1 MQKKFL
7 KNLIF
12 LLFLNLL
19 VKPFWILG
27 IDRQVQNVTGTQ
39 EYGFYF
45 AVFNF
50 SYLFFIFL
58 DLGITNF
65 NNRNIARHNQ
75 HLREHFGGMA
85 TMKLLLGIGYGMLVF
100 IVALLIGY
108 QGRQLYLLAWVGF
121 NQFLLSFI
129 LYLRSNISG
138 LLLFSTDSVLSVTD
152 RLLMILF
159 VGILLW
165 TGVLG
170 HRFSIEW
177 FVYAQTLAYLCTAMA
192 ALWIVLR
199 KSGRLKLYWDFA
211 FFKMVL
217 RRSLPFALLVLL
229 MSFYS
234 RMDSVMIERL
244 LPHPLG
250 DQQAGV
256 YAQAYRLLDAAQ
268 NMAYLFAVLL
278 LPLFSKMLKE
288 RKPVD
293 GLTKLSFSIIMSGA
307 LVLVVAIHF
316 FAKDIMLL
324 MYSQHAGET
333 NRAFDLRIGQSALI
347 FKLLM
352 WSFVGVSSNYIFGT
366 LLTANNSLKTLN
378 YIALLGLLLNFSLN
392 WILIPRYHA
401 VGSAVATLATQLI
414 TAVLQVVFAFTILH
428 LKFRLG
434 MWMRLL
440 LLLAG
445 TFLMAV
451 LLQRF
456 NPVPWEVQL
465 VLLTVSGLLLGIV
478 LKTLD
483 IREFMAVLTGK
494 ADKKAER

>member
-12 LLFLNLL
+12 LLLLNLL

-27 IDRQVQNVTGTQ
+27 IDRQVQNVTGTEQ
-39 EYGFYF
+39 YGFYF
-45 AVFNF
+45 AIFNF

-65 NNRNIARHNQ
+65 NSRNIARNNQ
-75 HLREHFGGMA
+75 QLQEHFGGMA
-85 TMKLLLGIGYGMLVF
+85 TMKLLLGFGYG
-100 IVALLIGY
+100 IVIFVVAWLIGY
-108 QGRQLYLLAWVGF
+108 QGHQLYLLAWVGF

-138 LLLFSTDSVLSVTD
+138 LLLFSTDSVISVMD
-152 RLLMILF
+152 RLLMIFF

-170 HRFSIEW
+170 NRFSIEW
-177 FVYAQTLAYLCTAMA
+177 FVYSQSLAYLITAGF
-192 ALWIVLR
+192 ALMIVLR
-199 KSGRLKLYWDFA
+199 KSGKLRLHWDFS
-211 FFKMVL
+211 FFKMIL
-217 RRSLPFALLVLL
+217 RRSLPFALLVLI

-250 DQQAGV
+250 DLQAGV

-268 NMAYLFAVLL
+268 NMAYLFAILL

-288 RKPVD
+288 KKNVD
-293 GLTKLSFSIIMSGA
+293 SLVRMSFSILMSGA
-307 LVLVVAIHF
+307 LIMAVVTHF

-333 NRAFDLRIGQSALI
+333 KIAFDLRIGQSAFI

-378 YIALLGLLLNFSLN
+378 LIALLGLLLNFSLN
-392 WILIPRYHA
+392 WVLIPKYNA
-401 VGSAVATLATQLI
+401 VGSAVATLTTQLV
-414 TAVLQVVFAFTILH
+414 TALLEIIFAFTVLH
-428 LKFRLG
+428 LRNRFGMWFRLF
-434 MWMRLL
+434 LL
-440 LLLAG
+440 FAG
-445 TFLMAV
+445 TFLMAFV
-451 LLQRF
+451 LQQL
-456 NPVPWEVQL
+456 NVGSWEVRF
-465 VLLTVSGLLLGIV
+465 VLLTGLGILLGIV
-478 LKTLD
+478 VKTLD
-483 IREFMAVLTGK
+483 VRQFIDILMSK
-494 ADKKAER
+494 ADENT

>member
-27 IDRQVQNVTGTQ
+27 IDRQVQNVTGTR

-45 AVFNF
+45 AIFNF

-65 NNRNIARHNQ
+65 NHRNIARNNHQ
-75 HLREHFGGMA
+75 LKEHFGGMA
-85 TMKLLLGIGYGMLVF
+85 TMKLLLGFVYGILVF
-100 IVALLIGY
+100 VVASLIGY
-108 QGRQLYLLAWVGF
+108 QGHQLYLLAWVGF

-138 LLLFSTDSVLSVTD
+138 LLLFSTDSVISVMD

-165 TGVLG
+165 TGVFG

-177 FVYAQTLAYLCTAMA
+177 FVYAQSLAYFLTACFAMM
-192 ALWIVLR
+192 IVLR
-199 KSGRLKLYWDFA
+199 KSGKLRLHWDFS
-211 FFKMVL
+211 FFKMIL
-217 RRSLPFALLVLL
+217 RKSLPFALLVLM

-244 LPHPLG
+244 LPRPLG
-250 DQQAGV
+250 DLQAGV
-256 YAQAYRLLDAAQ
+256 YALAYRLLNAAQ
-268 NMAYLFAVLL
+268 NIAYLFAILL

-293 GLTKLSFSIIMSGA
+293 GLVRLSFSILMSGA
-307 LVLVVAIHF
+307 LIMAVVTHF

-333 NRAFDLRIGQSALI
+333 SMAFNLRIGQSALI

-378 YIALLGLLLNFSLN
+378 YIALLGLLLNFGLN
-392 WILIPRYHA
+392 WILIPKYHA
-401 VGSAVATLATQLI
+401 VGSAVATLATQLV
-414 TAVLQVVFAFTILH
+414 TALLQVIFAFVVLH
-428 LKFRLG
+428 LKNRIG
-434 MWMRLL
+434 MWLRLL
-440 LLLAG
+440 LLFAG
-445 TFLMAV
+445 TFLMAFILQRLNFGSWEVRFV
-451 LLQRF
+451 LLSG
-456 NPVPWEVQL
+456 L
-465 VLLTVSGLLLGIV
+465 GLLLGIAI
-478 LKTLD
+478 KTLNVRQFVD
-483 IREFMAVLTGK
+483 ILMDK
-494 ADKKAER
+494 ADKDNY

>member
-39 EYGFYF
+39 EYGLYF
-45 AVFNF
+45 AIFNF

-65 NNRNIARHNQ
+65 NQRNIARNNHQ
-75 HLREHFGGMA
+75 LQEHFGGMA
-85 TMKLLLGIGYGMLVF
+85 TMKLLLGFGYGILVF
-100 IVALLIGY
+100 VAAWLIGY

-138 LLLFSTDSVLSVTD
+138 LLLFSTDSVISVMD

-177 FVYAQTLAYLCTAMA
+177 FVYAQSLAYFLTAGF
-192 ALWIVLR
+192 ALMIVLR
-199 KSGRLKLYWDFA
+199 KSGKLRLHWDFS
-211 FFKMVL
+211 FFRMIL
-217 RRSLPFALLVLL
+217 RKSLPFALLVLI

-244 LPHPLG
+244 LPRPLG
-250 DQQAGV
+250 DLQAGV
-256 YAQAYRLLDAAQ
+256 YAQAYRLLNASQ
-268 NMAYLFAVLL
+268 NIAYLFAVLL

-288 RKPVD
+288 NKAVD
-293 GLTKLSFSIIMSGA
+293 GLVRLSFSILMSGA
-307 LVLVVAIHF
+307 LIIAIVTHF

-333 NRAFDLRIGQSALI
+333 KMAFGLRIQQSALI
-347 FKLLM
+347 FKLMM

-378 YIALLGLLLNFSLN
+378 FIALSGLALNFSLN
-392 WILIPRYHA
+392 WILIPKYHA
-401 VGSAVATLATQLI
+401 VGSAVATLVTQLVTALLQVI
-414 TAVLQVVFAFTILH
+414 FAFAVLR
-428 LKFRLG
+428 LKNRMG
-434 MWMRLL
+434 MWIRLL
-440 LLLAG
+440 LLLGG
-445 TFLMAV
+445 TFLMASVLQHLNFGSWEVRIV
-451 LLQRF
+451 LLSG
-456 NPVPWEVQL
+456 L
-465 VLLTVSGLLLGIV
+465 GLLLGIIV
-478 LKTLD
+478 KTLNVRQF
-483 IREFMAVLTGK
+483 IEILMGK
-494 ADKKAER
+494 ADEDI

>member
-7 KNLIF
+7 KNLMF

-45 AVFNF
+45 AIFNF

-65 NNRNIARHNQ
+65 NNRNIARNNHQ
-75 HLREHFGGMA
+75 LQKHFGGMA
-85 TMKLLLGIGYGMLVF
+85 TMKLFLGFGYGLLIF
-100 IVALLIGY
+100 FVALLIGY

-138 LLLFSTDSVLSVTD
+138 LLLFSTDSIISIMD
-152 RLLMILF
+152 RMFMIVI

-165 TGVLG
+165 TGLPGG
-170 HRFSIEW
+170 HFSIEW
-177 FVYAQTLAYLCTAMA
+177 FVYSQTLAYLLTVTL
-192 ALWIVLR
+192 ALVVVLR
-199 KSGRLKLYWDFA
+199 KSGKLRLHWDFS
-211 FFKMVL
+211 FFKMIL
-217 RRSLPFALLVLL
+217 RRSLPFALLVLI

-250 DQQAGV
+250 AQQAGV
-256 YAQAYRLLDAAQ
+256 YAQGYRLLDAAQ
-268 NMAYLFAVLL
+268 NVAYLFAVLL

-288 RKPVD
+288 KKAID
-293 GLTKLSFSIIMSGA
+293 GLVGLSFSIIMSGA
-307 LVLVVAIHF
+307 LIVAVVTQF

-333 NRAFDLRIGQSALI
+333 TMAFDLRIVQSARI

-352 WSFVGVSSNYIFGT
+352 WSFVGVASNYIFGT
-366 LLTANNSLKTLN
+366 LLTANNSLRTLN
-378 YIALLGLLLNFSLN
+378 TIALLGLLLNFSLN
-392 WILIPRYHA
+392 WILIPKYHA
-401 VGSAVATLATQLI
+401 VGSAVATLSTQIL
-414 TAVLQVVFAFTILH
+414 TALLQIVFAFVILH
-428 LKFRLG
+428 LKSRFRLWLRLSLLFAG
-434 MWMRLL
+434 TFLLAFVLQYLDIGSWEVRLL
-440 LLLAG
+440 LL
-445 TFLMAV
+445 T
-451 LLQRF
+451 
-456 NPVPWEVQL
+456 
-465 VLLTVSGLLLGIV
+465 GLGFLLGIIV
-478 LKTLD
+478 KALD
-483 IREFMAVLTGK
+483 IKQFIGILKDKTG
-494 ADKKAER
+494 ENI

>member
-45 AVFNF
+45 AIFNF

-65 NNRNIARHNQ
+65 NNRNIARNNHQ
-75 HLREHFGGMA
+75 LQEHFGGMA
-85 TMKLLLGIGYGMLVF
+85 SMKLLLGIGYGIIVF
-100 IVALLIGY
+100 VVAWLIGY

-138 LLLFSTDSVLSVTD
+138 LLLFSTDSVISVMD
-152 RLLMILF
+152 RLLMILI

-170 HRFSIEW
+170 NRFSIEW
-177 FVYAQTLAYLCTAMA
+177 FVYAQSLAYFITAGF
-192 ALWIVLR
+192 ALTIVLR
-199 KSGRLKLYWDFA
+199 KSGKLRLHWDFP
-211 FFKMVL
+211 FFKMIL
-217 RRSLPFALLVLL
+217 RRSLPFALLVLI

-288 RKPVD
+288 KKPID
-293 GLTKLSFSIIMSGA
+293 GLVRLSFSIIMSGA
-307 LVLVVAIHF
+307 LVVAVVTHF

-324 MYSQHAGET
+324 MYSRHAGEK
-333 NRAFDLRIGQSALI
+333 RIAFDLRIGQSALI

-352 WSFVGVSSNYIFGT
+352 WSFVGVASNYIFGT

-378 YIALLGLLLNFSLN
+378 IIALSGLLLNFSLN
-392 WILIPRYHA
+392 FVLIPKYHA
-401 VGSAVATLATQLI
+401 VGSAEATLATQLL
-414 TAVLQVVFAFTILH
+414 TALLQVVFAFAVLH
-428 LKFRLG
+428 LKIRFG
-434 MWMRLL
+434 MWLRLFS
-440 LLLAG
+440 LLAG
-445 TFLMAV
+445 TFLIAFLLQQFNIGSWEVRVV
-451 LLQRF
+451 LLS
-456 NPVPWEVQL
+456 
-465 VLLTVSGLLLGIV
+465 VLGLLLGIAI
-478 LKTLD
+478 KTLD
-483 IREFMAVLTGK
+483 VRRFIGILM
-494 ADKKAER
+494 DKSDENF

>member
-19 VKPFWILG
+19 VKPFWILE

-45 AVFNF
+45 AIFNF

-65 NNRNIARHNQ
+65 NNRNIARNNQ
-75 HLREHFGGMA
+75 QLQEHFGGMA
-85 TMKLLLGIGYGMLVF
+85 TMKLVLGIGYGILVF
-100 IVALLIGY
+100 VVAWLIGY
-108 QGRQLYLLAWVGF
+108 QGHQLYLLAWVGF

-138 LLLFSTDSVLSVTD
+138 LLLFSTDSVISIMD

-165 TGVLG
+165 TGVFG

-177 FVYAQTLAYLCTAMA
+177 FVYAQSLAYFLTAGF
-192 ALWIVLR
+192 ALMIVLR
-199 KSGRLKLYWDFA
+199 KSGELRLHWDFS
-211 FFKMVL
+211 FFKMIL
-217 RRSLPFALLVLL
+217 RRSLPFALLVLI

-250 DQQAGV
+250 SQQAGV
-256 YAQAYRLLDAAQ
+256 YAQAYRLLDASQ
-268 NMAYLFAVLL
+268 NMAYLFAILL

-288 RKPVD
+288 KKPVD
-293 GLTKLSFSIIMSGA
+293 GLVRLSFSILMSGA
-307 LVLVVAIHF
+307 LIVAVVTHF

-333 NRAFDLRIGQSALI
+333 SMAFALRIGQSTLI

-352 WSFVGVSSNYIFGT
+352 WSFVGVSSSYIFGT

-378 YIALLGLLLNFSLN
+378 IIALFGLLLNFSLN
-392 WILIPRYHA
+392 WILIPKYHA
-401 VGSAVATLATQLI
+401 VGSAVATLATQLF
-414 TAVLQVVFAFTILH
+414 TALLQVVFAFVVLH
-428 LKFRLG
+428 LKNRFG
-434 MWMRLL
+434 MWFRLL
-440 LLLAG
+440 LLFAG
-445 TFLMAV
+445 TFLMAFV
-451 LLQRF
+451 LQQLHIGS
-456 NPVPWEVQL
+456 WEVRF
-465 VLLTVSGLLLGIV
+465 VLLTGLGLLLGIV
-478 LKTLD
+478 IKTLD
-483 IREFMAVLTGK
+483 VRQFISILTSKGN
-494 ADKKAER
+494 ENN

>member
-45 AVFNF
+45 AIFNF

-65 NNRNIARHNQ
+65 NNRNIARHNHQ
-75 HLREHFGGMA
+75 LKEHFGGMA
-85 TMKLLLGIGYGMLVF
+85 TMKLILGIGYGILVF
-100 IVALLIGY
+100 VVAWLIGY
-108 QGRQLYLLAWVGF
+108 EGRQLYLLAWVGF

-138 LLLFSTDSVLSVTD
+138 LLLFSTDSVISVTD

-177 FVYAQTLAYLCTAMA
+177 FVYAQTLAYSLTAVV

-199 KSGRLKLYWDFA
+199 KSGKLRLHWDFP
-211 FFKMVL
+211 FFKMIL
-217 RRSLPFALLVLL
+217 RRSLPFALLVLI

-293 GLTKLSFSIIMSGA
+293 GLVRLSFSILMSGA
-307 LVLVVAIHF
+307 LIVAVVTHF

-333 NRAFDLRIGQSALI
+333 STAFALRIGQSALI

-378 YIALLGLLLNFSLN
+378 LIALLGLVLNFSLN
-392 WILIPRYHA
+392 WILIPKYHA
-401 VGSAVATLATQLI
+401 VGSAVATLTTQLI
-414 TAVLQVVFAFTILH
+414 TALLQVVFAFAVLH
-428 LKFRLG
+428 LKNRPG
-434 MWMRLL
+434 MWLRLL
-440 LLLAG
+440 LLFAG
-445 TFLMAV
+445 TFLMAFA
-451 LLQRF
+451 LQQL
-456 NPVPWEVQL
+456 NIGSWEVR
-465 VLLTVSGLLLGIV
+465 VVLLLGFGLILGIV
-478 LKTLD
+478 IKTLD
-483 IREFMAVLTGK
+483 VREFVAILSEK
-494 ADKKAER
+494 SDENI

>member
-19 VKPFWILG
+19 VKPFWILE

-45 AVFNF
+45 AIFNF

-65 NNRNIARHNQ
+65 NNRNIARNNHQ
-75 HLREHFGGMA
+75 LREHFSGMA
-85 TMKLLLGIGYGMLVF
+85 TMKLLLGFGYGILVF
-100 IVALLIGY
+100 VVAWLIGY
-108 QGRQLYLLAWVGF
+108 QGHQLYLLAWVGF

-138 LLLFSTDSVLSVTD
+138 LLLFSTDSVISIMD

-177 FVYAQTLAYLCTAMA
+177 FVYAQSLAYFLTAGF
-192 ALWIVLR
+192 ALMIVLR
-199 KSGRLKLYWDFA
+199 KSGKLRLHWDFS
-211 FFKMVL
+211 FFKMIL
-217 RRSLPFALLVLL
+217 RRSLPFALLVLI

-244 LPHPLG
+244 LPPPLG
-250 DQQAGV
+250 DLQAGV
-256 YAQAYRLLDAAQ
+256 YAQAYRLLNASQ
-268 NMAYLFAVLL
+268 NMAYLFAILL

-288 RKPVD
+288 RKAVD
-293 GLTKLSFSIIMSGA
+293 GLVRLSFSILMSGA
-307 LVLVVAIHF
+307 LIMAVVTHF

-324 MYSQHAGET
+324 MYSQHASET
-333 NRAFDLRIGQSALI
+333 KMAFDLRIGQSALI

-352 WSFVGVSSNYIFGT
+352 WSFVGVSSNYVFGT

-378 YIALLGLLLNFSLN
+378 LIALLGLLLNFSLN
-392 WILIPRYHA
+392 WILIPGYQA
-401 VGSAVATLATQLI
+401 VGSAMATLVTQLV
-414 TAVLQVVFAFTILH
+414 TALLQIIFAFTALH
-428 LKFRLG
+428 LKNRKG
-434 MWMRLL
+434 MWLRLL
-440 LLLAG
+440 LLFAG
-445 TFLMAV
+445 TFLMASV
-451 LLQRF
+451 LQQLNF
-456 NPVPWEVQL
+456 GSWEARL
-465 VLLTVSGLLLGIV
+465 VLLMGLGFLLGILV
-478 LKTLD
+478 KTLD
-483 IREFMAVLTGK
+483 VRQFVSILMDK
-494 ADKKAER
+494 ADENI

>member
-7 KNLIF
+7 KNLLF

-27 IDRQVQNVTGTQ
+27 IDRQVQNVVGTQ
-39 EYGFYF
+39 DYGFYF

-65 NNRNIARHNQ
+65 NNRNIARNHHQ
-75 HLREHFGGMA
+75 LEEHFGGMA
-85 TMKLLLGIGYGMLVF
+85 TMKLMLGLGYGILIFLVAWIIGYR
-100 IVALLIGY
+100 
-108 QGRQLYLLAWVGF
+108 GRQLSMLAWVGF

-138 LLLFSTDSVLSVTD
+138 LLLFWIDSIVSVMD
-152 RLLMILF
+152 RLLMIII
-159 VGILLW
+159 VGVLLW

-170 HRFSIEW
+170 GRFSIEW
-177 FVYAQTLAYLCTAMA
+177 FVYSQTAAYLVTLCF
-192 ALWIVLR
+192 ALGVLWR
-199 KSGRLKLYWDFA
+199 KSGKLRLRWDFA
-211 FFKMVL
+211 FFRTIL
-217 RRSLPFALLVLL
+217 RRSFPFALLVLL

-244 LPHPLG
+244 LPAPLG

-268 NMAYLFAVLL
+268 NLAYLFAVLL

-288 RKPVD
+288 EKPVG
-293 GLTKLSFSIIMSGA
+293 GLVKLSFSIIMTGA
-307 LVLVVAIHF
+307 VLAVVLAQF

-324 MYSQHAGET
+324 MYSHRPGET
-333 NRAFDLRIGQSALI
+333 LAAYNLRIGQAAYV

-366 LLTANNSLKTLN
+366 LLTANNNLRVLN
-378 YIALLGLLLNFSLN
+378 KIALGGLVINFGLN
-392 WILIPRYHA
+392 WILIPVYQA
-401 VGSAVATLATQLI
+401 VGSAWATLATQII
-414 TAVLQVVFAFTILH
+414 TALLQLVFAHILLRLKMEWKLWLRLLGVLAGMLVPAFVLQYFAGFSWEVKFVFVFAFGILS
-428 LKFRLG
+428 G
-434 MWMRLL
+434 M
-440 LLLAG
+440 A
-445 TFLMAV
+445 F
-451 LLQRF
+451 
-456 NPVPWEVQL
+456 
-465 VLLTVSGLLLGIV
+465 
-478 LKTLD
+478 KTLD
-483 IREFMAVLTGK
+483 IKYFLLLIKPKENALP
-494 ADKKAER
+494 

>member
-7 KNLIF
+7 KNLMF

-45 AVFNF
+45 AIFNF

-65 NNRNIARHNQ
+65 NNRNIARNNHQ
-75 HLREHFGGMA
+75 LQEHFGGMA
-85 TMKLLLGIGYGMLVF
+85 TMKLLLGFGYGILVF
-100 IVALLIGY
+100 VVAWLIGY
-108 QGRQLYLLAWVGF
+108 QGPQLYLLAWVGF

-138 LLLFSTDSVLSVTD
+138 LLLFSTDSIISVMD
-152 RLLMILF
+152 RMLMILI
-159 VGILLW
+159 VGTLLW
-165 TGVLG
+165 SGWFG
-170 HRFSIEW
+170 GPFSIEW
-177 FVYAQTLAYLCTAMA
+177 FVYSQTLAYLLTVTF
-192 ALWIVLR
+192 ALMVVLR
-199 KSGRLKLYWDFA
+199 KSGKLRLHWDFS
-211 FFKMVL
+211 FFKMIL
-217 RRSLPFALLVLL
+217 RRSLPFALLVLI

-256 YAQAYRLLDAAQ
+256 YAQGYRLLDAAQ
-268 NMAYLFAVLL
+268 NVAYLFAVLL

-288 RKPVD
+288 KKSID
-293 GLTKLSFSIIMSGA
+293 GLVTLSFSIIMSGA
-307 LVLVVAIHF
+307 LIVAVVTQF

-333 NRAFDLRIGQSALI
+333 TIAFDLRIAQSACI

-352 WSFVGVSSNYIFGT
+352 WSFVGVASNYIFGT
-366 LLTANNSLKTLN
+366 LLTANNSLRTLN
-378 YIALLGLLLNFSLN
+378 TIALLGLLLNFSLN
-392 WILIPRYHA
+392 WILIPKYHA
-401 VGSAVATLATQLI
+401 VGSAVATLSTQIL
-414 TAVLQVVFAFTILH
+414 TALLQIIFAFVILH
-428 LKFRLG
+428 LKSRFRLWFRLSLLFAG
-434 MWMRLL
+434 TFLLAFVLQYLNIGSWEIRLL
-440 LLLAG
+440 LL
-445 TFLMAV
+445 T
-451 LLQRF
+451 
-456 NPVPWEVQL
+456 
-465 VLLTVSGLLLGIV
+465 GLGFLLGITV
-478 LKTLD
+478 KALD
-483 IREFMAVLTGK
+483 IKQFVGILK
-494 ADKKAER
+494 DKTNENI

>member
-27 IDRQVQNVTGTQ
+27 IDRQVQNVTGTG

-45 AVFNF
+45 AIFNF

-65 NNRNIARHNQ
+65 NNRNIARNNQ
-75 HLREHFGGMA
+75 HLQEHFGGMA
-85 TMKLLLGIGYGMLVF
+85 TMKLLLGMGYGILVF
-100 IVALLIGY
+100 TVAWLIGY
-108 QGRQLYLLAWVGF
+108 HGRQLYLLAWVGF

-138 LLLFSTDSVLSVTD
+138 LLLFSTDSVISVTD

-165 TGVLG
+165 TGVFG

-177 FVYAQTLAYLCTAMA
+177 FVYAQTLAYLFTAAA
-192 ALWIVLR
+192 ALWVVLR
-199 KSGRLKLYWDFA
+199 KSGKLRLHWDFS
-211 FFKMVL
+211 FFKMIL
-217 RRSLPFALLVLL
+217 RQSLPFALLVLI

-256 YAQAYRLLDAAQ
+256 YAQAYRLLDASQ

-288 RKPVD
+288 KKKVD
-293 GLTKLSFSIIMSGA
+293 GLVRLAFSILMSGA
-307 LVLVVAIHF
+307 LIIAVVTHF

-324 MYSQHAGET
+324 MYVQHAGET
-333 NRAFDLRIGQSALI
+333 SAAYALRIGQSALI

-352 WSFVGVSSNYIFGT
+352 WSFVGASSNYIFGT

-378 YIALLGLLLNFSLN
+378 LIALMGLLLNFSLN
-392 WILIPRYHA
+392 WILIPYYHA
-401 VGSAVATLATQLI
+401 VGSAVATLVTQLV
-414 TAVLQVVFAFTILH
+414 TAILQVVFAFVVLH
-428 LKFRLG
+428 LKNGLG
-434 MWMRLL
+434 MWLRLFVL
-440 LLLAG
+440 LVG
-445 TFLMAV
+445 TFLLAIV
-451 LLQRF
+451 IQWS
-456 NPVPWEVQL
+456 NIGSWEVRI
-465 VLLTVSGLLLGIV
+465 LLIFGFGLLLGVVI
-478 LKTLD
+478 KTLD
-483 IREFMAVLTGK
+483 VRKFIIILTNK
-494 ADKKAER
+494 YDEK

>member
-45 AVFNF
+45 AIFNF

-65 NNRNIARHNQ
+65 NNRNIARNNHQ
-75 HLREHFGGMA
+75 LKEYFGGMA
-85 TMKLLLGIGYGMLVF
+85 TMKLLLGIGYGLVIF
-100 IVALLIGY
+100 LVALLIGY
-108 QGRQLYLLAWVGF
+108 RGRQLYLLAWVGF

-138 LLLFSTDSVLSVTD
+138 LLLFSIDSVISVMD
-152 RLLMILF
+152 RTLMIII

-165 TGVLG
+165 TGLLG
-170 HRFSIEW
+170 GRFSIEW
-177 FVYAQTLAYLCTAMA
+177 FVYSQTVAYFITAGF
-192 ALWIVLR
+192 ALMVVLR
-199 KSGRLKLYWDFA
+199 KSGKLRLRWDSA
-211 FFKMVL
+211 FFRMIL
-217 RRSLPFALLVLL
+217 RKSLPFALLVLI

-244 LPHPLG
+244 LPPPLG

-256 YAQAYRLLDAAQ
+256 YAQGYRLLDAAQ

-288 RKPVD
+288 KRSID
-293 GLTKLSFSIIMSGA
+293 GLVGLSFSIIMSGA
-307 LVLVVAIHF
+307 LILAVVTQF

-324 MYSQHAGET
+324 MYSHHPDESAV
-333 NRAFDLRIGQSALI
+333 AFGLRIGQSAQIL
-347 FKLLM
+347 KLLM
-352 WSFVGVSSNYIFGT
+352 WSFVGVASNYIFGT
-366 LLTANNSLKTLN
+366 LLTANNSLRTLN
-378 YIALLGLLLNFSLN
+378 IIALSGLLINFVLN
-392 WILIPRYHA
+392 WLLIPQYHA
-401 VGSAVATLATQLI
+401 VGSAVATLVTQLF
-414 TAVLQVVFAFTILH
+414 TALLQLVFAFTILRIKNRWSMW
-428 LKFRLG
+428 LRLI
-434 MWMRLL
+434 LL
-440 LLLAG
+440 FAG
-445 TFLMAV
+445 TFLMAFALEKTGISSWEIR
-451 LLQRF
+451 LLI
-456 NPVPWEVQL
+456 L
-465 VLLTVSGLLLGIV
+465 IGLGFLLGVIV
-478 LKTLD
+478 RTLD
-483 IREFMAVLTGK
+483 VRQFMHILMNKGNEAS
-494 ADKKAER
+494 